1 MISRRSHG
9 PATALLAAAIIV
21 ALSGCV
27 DRGGW
32 KAASQVAPAQLAGEQ
47 ALAGVPVDP
56 SAWPAEGWWH
66 RFGDPQLDTLV
77 DAAFAG
83 SPSLTAAEAR
93 LRAAQAQALAAGA
106 LKLPTVALDAQVDR
120 QRYPENGLYP
130 PPYAG
135 NYYNDGRVA
144 FDLSYDI
151 DFWGRN
157 RALISAARS
166 GVDAAEADRAAARLA
181 LAVSVVRAYVQ
192 LDLWYALLD
201 VASDQLK
208 QQTSIMEL
216 TQQRVTAGLE
226 NVARVKQSESTLALT
241 RAGIAAA
248 QANIDLARDQ
258 LAALV
263 AAGPD
268 RGLTLTRPH
277 LTAPAAIALPAAL
290 PADLLGRRPDVAAAR
305 AQVQGAAQGVKAAE
319 RDFYPNVNLA
329 AFAGLQSIGL
339 NNLLQGSA
347 TIVDVSPALSL
358 PVFNRR
364 QLRGALEARQAQ
376 FDASVGQYNQTLI
389 DAVHDVADV
398 VANWRA
404 LDRESAEQQ
413 TALEAAQRAYDLTTE
428 RYRAGLDN
436 YLSVLSAEN
445 QLLFAQ
451 AVGAELGAQRLTF
464 SVSLVRALG
473 GGYGAAAPHG

>member
-1 MISRRSHG
+1 MKTRRSLIHSVLAG
-9 PATALLAAAIIV
+9 VVIAALA
-21 ALSGCV
+21 GCV

-32 KAASQVAPAQLAGEQ
+32 HAAAQVPPQQLAAGHS
-47 ALAGVPVDP
+47 LAAATVDTA
-56 SAWPAEGWWH
+56 AWPADGWWH
-66 RFGDPQLDTLV
+66 AYGDPQLDQLV
-77 DAAFAG
+77 DEALAG
-83 SPSLTAAEAR
+83 SPSLTVAQAR
-93 LRAAQAQALAAGA
+93 LRAAQAQALATGA
-106 LKLPTVALDAQVDR
+106 LKLPNVALDAQLDR

-157 RALISAARS
+157 RALLAAARS

-201 VASDQLK
+201 VANGQLK
-208 QQTSIMEL
+208 QQASIMDL
-216 TQQRVTAGLE
+216 TQQRVDAGLE
-226 NVARVKQSESTLALT
+226 NVARVKQTEGNLALT

-248 QANIDLARDQ
+248 QGSIDLARDQ

-268 RGLTLTRPH
+268 RGLTLARPH
-277 LTAPAAIALPAAL
+277 LLAPATLALPSTL

-319 RDFYPNVNLA
+319 ADFYPNVNLA

-339 NNLLQGSA
+339 DKLFEGSA
-347 TIVDVSPALSL
+347 TIVGVSPALSL

-364 QLRGALEARQAQ
+364 QLRGQLEARQAQ
-376 FDASVGQYNQTLI
+376 YDASVGQYNQTLV

-404 LDRESAEQQ
+404 LERETAEQQ
-413 TALEAAQRAYDLTTE
+413 TALAAAQRAYDLTTE

-436 YLSVLSAEN
+436 YLTVLSTEN
-445 QLLFAQ
+445 QLLLAQ
-451 AVGAELGAQRLTF
+451 AVGAELAAQRLTF

-473 GGYGAAAPHG
+473 GGYAPPAPAG

>member
-1 MISRRSHG
+1 MTTHRS
-9 PATALLAAAIIV
+9 PILITLALAALLAALA
-21 ALSGCV
+21 GCV

-32 KAASQVAPAQLAGEQ
+32 HAASQVAPAQLTAEHSF
-47 ALAGVPVDP
+47 AAAPLDP
-56 SAWPAEGWWH
+56 QAWPADGWWH
-66 RFGDPQLDTLV
+66 RYGDPQLDKLV
-77 DAAFAG
+77 EEALVG
-83 SPSLTAAEAR
+83 SPTLTAAEAR

-106 LKLPTVALDAQVDR
+106 LKLPNVAFDAQVDR

-157 RALISAARS
+157 RALLAAARS

-181 LAVSVVRAYVQ
+181 IAVSVVRAYVQ

-201 VASDQLK
+201 VANDQLK
-208 QQTSIMEL
+208 QQASIMQL
-216 TQQRVTAGLE
+216 TQQRVDAGLE
-226 NVARVKQSESTLALT
+226 NVARVKQSEGNLALT

-248 QANIDLARDQ
+248 QANIDLSRDQ

-268 RGLTLTRPH
+268 RGLALTRPH
-277 LTAPAAIALPAAL
+277 LTAPAAIALPSTL

-305 AQVQGAAQGVKAAE
+305 ALVQGAAQGVKAAE
-319 RDFYPNVNLA
+319 ADFYPNVNLA

-339 NNLLQGSA
+339 SNLVQGSA

-404 LDRESAEQQ
+404 LERETNEQQ
-413 TALEAAQRAYDLTTE
+413 AALAAAQRAYDLTTE

-436 YLSVLSAEN
+436 YLTVLSAEN

-451 AVGAELGAQRLTF
+451 AIGAELGAQRLTF

-473 GGYGAAAPHG
+473 GGYTAPVPTG

>member
-1 MISRRSHG
+1 MISHRSS
-9 PATALLAAAIIV
+9 TLSALLGAVLLA

-27 DRGGW
+27 DRSGW
-32 KAASQVAPAQLAGEQ
+32 KAAPELAPAQLTASR
-47 ALAGVPVDP
+47 ALAGTPVDAA
-56 SAWPAEGWWH
+56 SWPVDGWW
-66 RFGDPQLDTLV
+66 RGYGDPQLDALV
-77 DAAFAG
+77 AEAIAG
-83 SPSLTAAEAR
+83 SPSLVVAEAR
-93 LRAAQAQALAAGA
+93 LRAAQGQALAVGA
-106 LKLPTVALDAQVDR
+106 LKLPNVALDAEATR

-157 RALISAARS
+157 RALLASARS

-181 LAVSVVRAYVQ
+181 LAVAVVRGYVQ

-201 VASDQLK
+201 VANDQLK

-216 TQQRVTAGLE
+216 TQQRVDAGLE
-226 NVARVKQSESTLALT
+226 NVARVKQSESNLALA

-248 QANIDLARDQ
+248 QASIDLARNQ
-258 LAALV
+258 LAAL
-263 AAGPD
+263 AGAGPD
-268 RGLTLTRPH
+268 RGQSLARPR
-277 LTAPAAIALPAAL
+277 LTAPSTIALPTAL

-319 RDFYPNVNLA
+319 ADFYPNVNLA

-339 NNLLQGSA
+339 DKLFEGSA
-347 TIVDVSPALSL
+347 AIVGATPALSL
-358 PVFNRR
+358 PLFNRR

-376 FDASVGQYNQTLI
+376 FDASVGQYNQTVL

-398 VANWRA
+398 VTNWRA
-404 LDRESAEQQ
+404 LERESAEQQ
-413 TALEAAQRAYDLTTE
+413 TAVAAAQRAYDLTTE

-436 YLSVLSAEN
+436 YLTVLSTEN
-445 QLLFAQ
+445 QLLLTH
-451 AVGAELGAQRLTF
+451 AVGAELAAQRLTF
-464 SVSLVRALG
+464 SVNLVRALG
-473 GGYGAAAPHG
+473 GGYTPPAPAG

>member
-1 MISRRSHG
+1 MKTRSFLVLIALAG
-9 PATALLAAAIIV
+9 MALATALA
-21 ALSGCV
+21 GCV

-32 KAASQVAPAQLAGEQ
+32 HAAAQVAPAQLSAGRAFAAAAVE
-47 ALAGVPVDP
+47 P
-56 SAWPAEGWWH
+56 SSWPADGWWH
-66 RFGDPQLDTLV
+66 VYGDPQLDTLV
-77 DAAFAG
+77 DEALAG
-83 SPSLTAAEAR
+83 SPSLTVAEAR
-93 LRAAQAQALAAGA
+93 LRAAQGQALATGS
-106 LKLPTVALDAQVDR
+106 LRLPSVAFDAQVER
-120 QRYPENGLYP
+120 QRYPQNGLYP

-135 NYYNDGRVA
+135 NDYNDGRVA

-157 RALISAARS
+157 RALLAAARS

-192 LDLWYALLD
+192 LDFWYALLD
-201 VASDQLK
+201 VANEQLK
-208 QQTSIMEL
+208 QQAAIRDL
-216 TQQRVTAGLE
+216 TQQRVDAGLE
-226 NVARVKQSESTLALT
+226 NVARVKQSEGNLALT

-248 QANIDLARDQ
+248 QASIDLSRDQ

-268 RGLTLTRPH
+268 RGLSFTRPK
-277 LTAPAAIALPAAL
+277 LTAPAALPLPSML

-305 AQVQGAAQGVKAAE
+305 AQVQGAAQGVRAAE
-319 RDFYPNVNLA
+319 ADFYPNVNLA
-329 AFAGLQSIGL
+329 AFAGVQSVGL
-339 NNLLQGSA
+339 DKLLEGSA
-347 TIVDVSPALSL
+347 TIVGVSPALSL

-364 QLRGALEARQAQ
+364 QLRGQLEARQAQ
-376 FDASVGQYNQTLI
+376 YDASVGQYNQTLI

-404 LDRESAEQQ
+404 LERETAEQH
-413 TALEAAQRAYDLTTE
+413 TALAAAQRSYDLTTE

-436 YLSVLSAEN
+436 YLTVLSSEN
-445 QLLFAQ
+445 QLLLAQ
-451 AVGAELGAQRLTF
+451 AIGAQLAAQRLTF

-473 GGYGAAAPHG
+473 GGYVPPAPAG

>member
-1 MISRRSHG
+1 
-9 PATALLAAAIIV
+9 
-21 ALSGCV
+21 
-27 DRGGW
+27 
-32 KAASQVAPAQLAGEQ
+32 
-47 ALAGVPVDP
+47 
-56 SAWPAEGWWH
+56 
-66 RFGDPQLDTLV
+66 
-77 DAAFAG
+77 
-83 SPSLTAAEAR
+83 
-93 LRAAQAQALAAGA
+93 
-106 LKLPTVALDAQVDR
+106 
-120 QRYPENGLYP
+120 
-130 PPYAG
+130 
-135 NYYNDGRVA
+135 
-144 FDLSYDI
+144 
-151 DFWGRN
+151 
-157 RALISAARS
+157 
-166 GVDAAEADRAAARLA
+166 
-181 LAVSVVRAYVQ
+181 
-192 LDLWYALLD
+192 
-201 VASDQLK
+201 
-208 QQTSIMEL
+208 
-216 TQQRVTAGLE
+216 
-226 NVARVKQSESTLALT
+226 VKQSESTLALT

-339 NNLLQGSA
+339 DNLLQGSA

-413 TALEAAQRAYDLTTE
+413 TALAAAQRAYDLTTE

-445 QLLFAQ
+445 QLLLAQ

-473 GGYGAAAPHG
+473 GGYAAPAPHG

>member
-1 MISRRSHG
+1 MITHRSLTIL
-9 PATALLAAAIIV
+9 PLLGAA

-32 KAASQVAPAQLAGEQ
+32 KAAPEIAPAQLTATRT
-47 ALAGVPVDP
+47 LAATPVDAA
-56 SAWPAEGWWH
+56 AWPADGWWH
-66 RFGDPQLDTLV
+66 GYGDPQLDALV
-77 DAAFAG
+77 AEAIAG

-93 LRAAQAQALAAGA
+93 LRAAQGQALAVGA
-106 LKLPTVALDAQVDR
+106 LKLPNVALDAEVTR

-130 PPYAG
+130 PPFAG
-135 NYYNDGRVA
+135 HYYSDGRVA

-157 RALISAARS
+157 RALLAAARS

-181 LAVSVVRAYVQ
+181 LAVAVVRAYVQ
-192 LDLWYALLD
+192 LDLWYSLLD
-201 VASDQLK
+201 VANDQLK

-216 TQQRVTAGLE
+216 TQQRVEAGLE
-226 NVARVKQSESTLALT
+226 NTARVKQSEASLAFA

-248 QANIDLARDQ
+248 QANIDLARNQ

-268 RGLTLTRPH
+268 RGQTLARPH
-277 LTAPAAIALPAAL
+277 LAAPASIALPAAR

-305 AQVQGAAQGVKAAE
+305 AQVQGAAQGVAAAE
-319 RDFYPNVNLA
+319 ADFYPNVNLA
-329 AFAGLQSIGL
+329 AFGGLQSIGL
-339 NNLLQGSA
+339 DKLFEGSA
-347 TIVDVSPALSL
+347 TIVGVTPALSL

-398 VANWRA
+398 VTNWRA
-404 LDRESAEQQ
+404 LERESAEQQ
-413 TALEAAQRAYDLTTE
+413 TALAAAQRAYDLTTE

-436 YLSVLSAEN
+436 YLTVLSTEN
-445 QLLFAQ
+445 QLLLAEAAGAQ
-451 AVGAELGAQRLTF
+451 LAAQRLTF
-464 SVSLVRALG
+464 SVDLVRALG
-473 GGYGAAAPHG
+473 GGYTPRAPAG